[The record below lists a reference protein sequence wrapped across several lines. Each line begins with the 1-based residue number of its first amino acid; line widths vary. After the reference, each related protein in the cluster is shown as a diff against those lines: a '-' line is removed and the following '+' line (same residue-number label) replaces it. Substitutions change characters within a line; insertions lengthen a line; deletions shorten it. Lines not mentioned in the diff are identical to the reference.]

1 MVRGLV
7 IDNSPLV
14 SPMVIPVRELSK
26 VMVSA
31 SGVAFA
37 IAIAS
42 RRLPLPASMVLV
54 TLKVAIRLVEFPVY
68 FA

>member
-1 MVRGLV
+1 MVRELV
-7 IDNSPLV
+7 MDNSPPV

-26 VMVSA
+26 LMVSA

-37 IAIAS
+37 MAIAS
-42 RRLPLPASMVLV
+42 GRLPLPESMVLV
-54 TLKVAIRLVEFPVY
+54 TLKGAIRLEFPVY